1 MTISY
6 FGDFGK
12 TKRFLMQNFDSIA
25 HTILNRYGRSGVR
38 ALRAAT
44 PARTGKTAS
53 SWSYEIIKTDNKYE
67 LAFNNANVNRGQNVA
82 ILIQYGHGTA
92 TGGYVPPTDYIN
104 PAMSDVFKALG
115 EEIVRSLNNG

>member
-1 MTISY
+1 M
-6 FGDFGK
+6 
-12 TKRFLMQNFDSIA
+12 RNFDTIA
-25 HTILNRYGRSGVR
+25 HTILDRHGRRGVR

-53 SWSYEIIKTDNKYE
+53 SWSYEIVKTDNKYE
-67 LAFNNANVNRGQNVA
+67 LTFNNANVNRGENIA

-104 PAMSDVFKALG
+104 PALSDIFKSLG

>member
-1 MTISY
+1 MS
-6 FGDFGK
+6 
-12 TKRFLMQNFDSIA
+12 LWP
-25 HTILNRYGRSGVR
+25 
-38 ALRAAT
+38 RAAT

-53 SWSYEIIKTDNKYE
+53 SWSYEIIKADNKYE
-67 LAFNNANVNRGQNVA
+67 LTFNNANVNRGENIA

-104 PAMSDVFKALG
+104 PALSDIFKSLG

>member
-6 FGDFGK
+6 FGDLGK
-12 TKRFLMQNFDSIA
+12 TKRFLMQNFDRFA
-25 HTILNRYGRSGVR
+25 HALLSKYGRRGVR
-38 ALRAAT
+38 ALQAAT
-44 PARTGKTAS
+44 PTRTGKTAS
-53 SWSYEIIKTDNKYE
+53 SWSYEIIKTGNKYE
-67 LAFNNANVNRGQNVA
+67 LTFNNANVNRGENIA

-104 PAMSDVFKALG
+104 PALSDIFKSLG

>member
-6 FGDFGK
+6 FGDLGK
-12 TKRFLMQNFDSIA
+12 TKRFLMQNFDDLA
-25 HTILNRYGRSGVR
+25 HTILNRYGRRGVR
-38 ALRAAT
+38 ALQAAT
-44 PARTGKTAS
+44 PTRTGKTAS
-53 SWSYEIIKTDNKYE
+53 SWSYEIIKTGNTYE
-67 LAFNNANVNRGQNVA
+67 LAFNNANVNRGENIA

-104 PAMSDVFKALG
+104 PALSDVFKSLG

>member
-6 FGDFGK
+6 FGDLGK
-12 TKRFLMQNFDSIA
+12 TKRFLMQNFDTLA
-25 HTILNRYGRSGVR
+25 HTILNRYGRRGVR
-38 ALRAAT
+38 ALQAAT
-44 PARTGKTAS
+44 PARTGKTAR
-53 SWSYEIIKTDNKYE
+53 SWGYEIIKADNKYE
-67 LAFNNANVNRGQNVA
+67 LTFNNANVNRGENIA

-104 PAMSDVFKALG
+104 PALSDIFKSLG

>member
-6 FGDFGK
+6 FGDLGK
-12 TKRFLMQNFDSIA
+12 TKRFLMQNFDRFA
-25 HTILNRYGRSGVR
+25 HGLLNRYGRRGVR
-38 ALRAAT
+38 ALQAAT
-44 PARTGKTAS
+44 PTRTGKTAS
-53 SWSYEIIKTDNKYE
+53 SWSYEIIKADNKYE
-67 LAFNNANVNRGQNVA
+67 LTFNNANVNRGENIA

-104 PAMSDVFKALG
+104 PALSDIFKALG

>member
-25 HTILNRYGRSGVR
+25 HTILNRYGRRGVR
-38 ALRAAT
+38 ALQAAT
-44 PARTGKTAS
+44 PARTGKTAR

-67 LAFNNANVNRGQNVA
+67 LAFNNANVNRGQNIA

-104 PAMSDVFKALG
+104 PAISDVFKALG